1 MDRFEDMRCFLQVV
15 EAQSVTRA
23 AEVLGLAP
31 SAVSRRLKEL
41 ERRLGA
47 TLMTRTTRRMS
58 LTEAGQIFAARAER
72 ILGDLEEAES
82 EVSDAA
88 HLLNGTLRVACPLT
102 FGISYLTP
110 IVTEFMKTHPN
121 LLVEMDLSDRQVDLV
136 GEGLDLAVR
145 IGTLEDSSLMA
156 RKIADVPLV
165 MVAAPRFLD
174 QRGRPA
180 HPDEIINWPGLYYVG
195 NTRMETWHYTDASG
209 NEGGVSLPVKMRAN
223 NGTTLCDTA
232 AAGLGVALQ
241 PEFICAGHLARGE
254 LEVILPDCAW
264 PTVTIYTVYPQTRH
278 LSAKARAFMDY
289 VRKAIGSQ
297 PVWVEA
303 TPTSNA
309 AE

>member
-1 MDRFEDMRCFLQVV
+1 MRCFLQVV

-23 AEVLGLAP
+23 AEALGLAP

-72 ILGDLEEAES
+72 ILADLDEAES

-88 HLLNGTLRVACPLT
+88 HLLSGTLRVACPLS
-102 FGISYLTP
+102 FGVSYLTP
-110 IVTEFMKTHPN
+110 IVTDFMRTHPN
-121 LLVEMDLSDRQVDLV
+121 LLVEVDYSDRRVDLV
-136 GEGLDLAVR
+136 GEGLDLAIR
-145 IGTLEDSSLMA
+145 IGTLEDSSLIA
-156 RKIADVPLV
+156 RKIADVPMLV
-165 MVAAPRFLD
+165 LASPGFLE

-180 HPDEIINWPGLYYVG
+180 QPEDMAGWPAIAYVG
-195 NTRMETWHYTDASG
+195 SARSDAWSFTDQTG
-209 NEGGVSLPVKMRAN
+209 REGRIALEPRMRAN
-223 NGTTLCDTA
+223 NGTAVCDAA

-241 PEFICAGHLARGE
+241 PEFICADHVSRGS
-254 LEVILPDCAW
+254 LEVLLADCAW
-264 PTVTIYTVYPQTRH
+264 PTVTIHTVYPHTKH

-289 VRKAIGSQ
+289 VRNSIGSR
-297 PVWVEA
+297 PIW
-303 TPTSNA
+303 TPHSAASNA